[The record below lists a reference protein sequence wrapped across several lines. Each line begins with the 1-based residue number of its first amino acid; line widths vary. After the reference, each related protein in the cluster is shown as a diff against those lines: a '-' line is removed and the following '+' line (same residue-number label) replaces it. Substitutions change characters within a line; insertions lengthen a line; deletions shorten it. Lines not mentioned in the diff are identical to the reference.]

1 MEGGIDGGLRNGGVE
16 EDIVDP
22 STGSGL
28 PPPSDEDE
36 RAGFEQIQM
45 QHFRE
50 LDMEQL
56 EVEDIDYD
64 STSILSDDDSSMA
77 GRGDGGGGAH
87 GGFTFDTNLAS
98 MHTYLGEVDDVTSSR
113 SFADAGAV
121 LTLAMFY
128 LEGIVLF
135 PGDTLPLRVLQPR
148 FLAAVDRAR
157 HSVEAP
163 NMLGVIHVRARP
175 QDGQVHVASVGTTAE
190 IRQLRQLTDGSMN
203 VVAKGR
209 QRFRVCNAW
218 TEADGVL
225 IAQVLIIDEETPL
238 HIPRDAFGLLACVPA
253 FQSGKV
259 PRAVVTSP
267 LAYELSDD
275 ETVELEVSDPD
286 SGTEEERVLPASND
300 LLRVIQ
306 REMGDEESNDEEG
319 RLHWL
324 GQIQR
329 VHHQGPET
337 PGHDGEG
344 LVAGEALGSVENQ
357 ESEDMDSQD
366 QGTPLAVD
374 YGNGSGL
381 KRPGEGGWGGACKA
395 WAVDASKWRWRA
407 QRTAW
412 PHWVY
417 SQFDAYELARRA
429 ADMLRQMA
437 DLPRMEAMV
446 RSPNL
451 LSYHIASNM
460 PLQDATRQEL
470 LEVDGTVHRLRR
482 EIELL
487 ETMDQLRCK
496 CCFSIIARRSDML
509 VMSSDG
515 PITAY
520 VNAHGY
526 VHETLTL
533 ARARGLILAGQPQ
546 TANSWFPGYAWTL
559 AECTACAEHMGWR
572 FKAVAKETRP
582 RAFWGIRRSQLAEN
596 CWSQK

>member
-16 EDIVDP
+16 EDIVEP

-77 GRGDGGGGAH
+77 GHGDGGGGAH

-190 IRQLRQLTDGSMN
+190 IRQLRQLPDGSMN

-209 QRFRVCNAW
+209 QRFRVCNAR

-238 HIPRDAFGLLACVPA
+238 HIPRDAFGLLASVPA

-275 ETVELEVSDPD
+275 ETVELEVSDSD
-286 SGTEEERVLPASND
+286 SGTEEERVL
-300 LLRVIQ
+300 Q
-306 REMGDEESNDEEG
+306 
-319 RLHWL
+319 
-324 GQIQR
+324 
-329 VHHQGPET
+329 T

-344 LVAGEALGSVENQ
+344 LVAGEGLGSVENL

-366 QGTPLAVD
+366 QGTPLALDYGNVD

-381 KRPGEGGWGGACKA
+381 KRPGEGGWGGARKA

-546 TANSWFPGYAWTL
+546 TTNSWFPGYAWTL

-596 CWSQK
+596 C